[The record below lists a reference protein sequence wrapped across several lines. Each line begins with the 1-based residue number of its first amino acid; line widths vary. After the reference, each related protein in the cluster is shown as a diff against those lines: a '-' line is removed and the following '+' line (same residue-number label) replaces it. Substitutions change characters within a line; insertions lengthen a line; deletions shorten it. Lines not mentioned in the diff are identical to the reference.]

1 MYRDRTMKA
10 STKRIILFTSAT
22 AVVLGLLAMRS
33 LEPVPT
39 THAQAARP
47 EVINE
52 PSIWNRLLNL
62 PPAPL
67 TDCEEVRNWL
77 AEHPGAFMNVQ
88 ERAGFKAELHYRP
101 AACTACLE
109 VGDAQL
115 TDGSFLERSRE
126 LAFSDQYVLRLYSK
140 KGDGERPEVNDSWT
154 SRIVEIV
161 GTDTVPCAFL
171 HVETM
176 PPGVPYRS
184 VLLGFDR
191 PQDEHD
197 RRLVIRDA
205 EGQLGGDLHFDLPT
219 GGPRALAEAI
229 QPTARP

>member
-10 STKRIILFTSAT
+10 STKRIILFTCAT

-39 THAQAARP
+39 THAQAAQP

-52 PSIWNRLLNL
+52 PSIWNRLFNL

-67 TDCEEVRNWL
+67 ADCEEVRNWL
-77 AEHPGAFMNVQ
+77 AEHPGAFVNVQ

-101 AACTACLE
+101 ASCIACLE
-109 VGDAQL
+109 LGDAQL
-115 TDGSFLERSRE
+115 TDASFLERSRE
-126 LAFSDQYVLRLYSK
+126 LAFSDQYVLRLYLK
-140 KGDGERPEVNDSWT
+140 EGDGKGLELNDSWT

-161 GTDTVPCAFL
+161 GADTVPCAFL

-176 PPGVPYRS
+176 PPGVPFRS

-191 PQDEHD
+191 AQDAQDRKLLIRDHD
-197 RRLVIRDA
+197 RVLA
-205 EGQLGGDLHFDLPT
+205 GDLVFTMPT